1 MSKVLDD
8 QIQALLAGAPQDGQ
22 TPLLIE
28 VITPLLKEI
37 ALQLKHSE
45 YYILQNTEGRWMMTS
60 LSHREEQQPDKT
72 VIYAYATLAD
82 AQLSPHAR
90 MDNQV
95 MALPTPVILILFQL
109 LALQPVTSLLFFDS
123 PGNRKEAV
131 EVRRDDI
138 QNLVKTQLKLF
149 QQLQHSQ
156 PTQANPIP
164 PDLA

>member
-1 MSKVLDD
+1 
-8 QIQALLAGAPQDGQ
+8 
-22 TPLLIE
+22 
-28 VITPLLKEI
+28 
-37 ALQLKHSE
+37 
-45 YYILQNTEGRWMMTS
+45 MMTS

>member
-1 MSKVLDD
+1 VSKVLDD